1 MSQAQKRISPLDM
14 LLDVQKD
21 LDDPAQKEFFTR
33 TYIKGENTVSVLK
46 QMQLDDSFVPRMIAG
61 IAKQKEPVKSG
72 GAQ

>member
-61 IAKQKEPVKSG
+61 IAKQKEPAKSG

>member
-61 IAKQKEPVKSG
+61 IAKQKEPSKSG
-72 GAQ
+72 GAK